1 MYIKQFSELTE
12 NSVQQAGGKGDSLA
26 KMYNSGISIPNGF
39 VVLSATFD
47 AFIRQTELDRKI
59 SSAFQN
65 LQSQDIERI
74 DKISQEIQKD
84 IINAP
89 MSDLIIDEINSA
101 FQSLNTEFVA
111 VRSSATAEDSASDAW
126 AGQLDSFLN
135 TTKDTLIENIKKCWA
150 SLFTPRAIF
159 YRIEKGLVQK
169 HISVAVVVQKMV
181 KSDVAGIAFSVHPLT
196 QNANNIVI
204 DAALGL
210 GEAIV
215 SGQVTPD
222 NYVVQKEPLSI
233 LNKSV
238 KTQSKFL
245 QRAADG
251 GNEWKQL
258 SAERGALPALSD
270 EQILELAQKVIA
282 IEAYFGFAV
291 DIEWA
296 YENNN
301 LFILQSRPITTSG
314 NTAVTQIDQ
323 EVFTLA
329 YTRDR
334 SVITQQSWYY
344 GHAFG
349 LEELMNVRF
358 KHRVPMILYY
368 NDGPED
374 IWNNENALSEIYEKI
389 TEKNKKEPLFV
400 KKLIEEFNRVEND
413 FFKPVW
419 VKQYTDNVNQL
430 AEVAQ
435 KFYDMLPHY
444 SYIYY
449 TLLSESANEACKK
462 EVEAWK
468 EKDVFFDN
476 TGRFFESSIEKI
488 YPELSFLTKYILIEE
503 IKNPPSKEVLSAR
516 RKNWV
521 YAPGLYNEIITLD
534 DFSFKNPSFVFQK
547 EVFDSNTTL
556 FYGQTASVGG
566 IVKGKARLLRSRE
579 EMHKVEEGDIIVAPM
594 TIPEFLPAMKKASA
608 FVNDEGGMLSH
619 AAVVAREMK
628 KPCIVDT
635 KFATQVIKDGDE
647 LEVNADSGMVR
658 ILRKSTFY
666 A

>member
-1 MYIKQFSELTE
+1 MYTKQFSELTKD
-12 NSVQQAGGKGDSLA
+12 STQQAGGKGASLGE
-26 KMYNSGISIPNGF
+26 MYGSGIPVPNGF

-47 AFIRQTELDRKI
+47 KFIKENLLDQKI
-59 SSAFQN
+59 ISAFQN
-65 LQSQDIERI
+65 LQSQDIEQI
-74 DKISQEIQKD
+74 DKISQEIQTS
-84 IINAP
+84 I
-89 MSDLIIDEINSA
+89 MSASLPNQVVEEINRA
-101 FQSLNTEFVA
+101 FKLLDTPFVA

-135 TTKDTLIENIKKCWA
+135 TTEDTLIENIKKCWA

-159 YRIEKGLVQK
+159 YRIEKGLVK
-169 HISVAVVVQKMV
+169 EHISVAVVVQKMV
-181 KSDVAGIAFSVHPLT
+181 KSEIAGIAFSIHPLT
-196 QNANNIVI
+196 QDKNNIVI

-215 SGQVTPD
+215 SGQITPD
-222 NYVVQKEPLSI
+222 NYIVQKEPLSI
-233 LNKSV
+233 INKSV
-238 KTQSKFL
+238 KTQTKLL
-245 QRAADG
+245 QRATNG
-251 GNEWKQL
+251 GNEWQML
-258 SAERGALPALSD
+258 TPEQGAHQVLSD
-270 EQILELAQKVIA
+270 KQIAELAQKVIA
-282 IEAYFGFAV
+282 IEKYFGFAV

-296 YENNN
+296 YENNK
-301 LFILQSRPITTSG
+301 LFILQSRPITTSK
-314 NTAVTQIDQ
+314 NVAITQVNK

-334 SVITQQSWYY
+334 SVITQESWYY

-349 LEELMNVRF
+349 LEKLMNVRF

-374 IWNNENALSEIYEKI
+374 IWNNESALSEIYEKI
-389 TEKNKKEPLFV
+389 TEKNKKEPFFV
-400 KKLIEEFNRVEND
+400 KKLIEEFNQVEKD
-413 FFKPVW
+413 FFKPIW
-419 VKQYTDNVNQL
+419 MKQSTNDVTEL

-449 TLLSESANEACKK
+449 TLLSESADKCCQK
-462 EVEAWK
+462 EVEKWK

-476 TGRFFESSIEKI
+476 TGQFFERSIEKI

-503 IKNPPSKEVLSAR
+503 IKNPPSREELSAR
-516 RKNWV
+516 RKNWIYV
-521 YAPGLYNEIITLD
+521 PGLYNEIITLD
-534 DFSFKNPSFVFQK
+534 DFSFQNPSFVFQK

-566 IVKGKARLLRSRE
+566 IFKGKARLLRSRE
-579 EMHKVEEGDIIVAPM
+579 EMHKVENGDIIVAPM
-594 TIPEFLPAMKKASA
+594 TIPEFLPAMKRASA

-647 LEVNADSGMVR
+647 LEINADNGMVR
-658 ILRKSTFY
+658 ILKKSVCC
-666 A
+666 

>member
-1 MYIKQFSELTE
+1 MYIKQFSELTKD
-12 NSVQQAGGKGDSLA
+12 SIQQAGGKGASLGE
-26 KMYNSGISIPNGF
+26 MYNSGIPIPNGF

-47 AFIRQTELDRKI
+47 SFIKENLLDQKI
-59 SSAFQN
+59 VSAFQN
-65 LQSQDIERI
+65 LKSQDIEQI
-74 DKISQEIQKD
+74 DKISQELQTSIM
-84 IINAP
+84 NASLP
-89 MSDLIIDEINSA
+89 NQVIEEICRA
-101 FQSLNTEFVA
+101 FKSLDASFVA

-135 TTKDTLIENIKKCWA
+135 TTEDTLIENIKKCWA

-159 YRIEKGLVQK
+159 YRIEKGLAK
-169 HISVAVVVQKMV
+169 EHISVAVVVQKMV
-181 KSDVAGIAFSVHPLT
+181 KSEVAGIAFSIHPLT
-196 QNANNIVI
+196 QDKNNIVI

-215 SGQVTPD
+215 SGQITPD

-233 LNKSV
+233 ISKSV
-238 KTQSKFL
+238 KTQTKLL
-245 QRAADG
+245 QRATNG
-251 GNEWKQL
+251 GNEWKTLTPEQ
-258 SAERGALPALSD
+258 GACQALSD
-270 EQILELAQKVIA
+270 KQIVELAQRVIG
-282 IEAYFGFAV
+282 IEKYFGFAV

-301 LFILQSRPITTSG
+301 LFILQSRPITTSK
-314 NTAVTQIDQ
+314 NVAITQVNK

-334 SVITQQSWYY
+334 SVITQESWYY

-349 LEELMNVRF
+349 LEKLMNIRF

-374 IWNNENALSEIYEKI
+374 IWNNESALSEIYEKI

-400 KKLIEEFNRVEND
+400 RKLIEEFNQVEED
-413 FFKPVW
+413 FFKPIW
-419 VKQYTDNVNQL
+419 MKQSTSDVTEL

-449 TLLSESANEACKK
+449 TLLSESADECCRK
-462 EVEAWK
+462 EVEDWK

-476 TGRFFESSIEKI
+476 TGQFFERSIEKI

-503 IKNPPSKEVLSAR
+503 IKNPPSREVLSAR
-516 RKNWV
+516 RKNWIYV
-521 YAPGLYNEIITLD
+521 PGLYNEIITLD
-534 DFSFKNPSFVFQK
+534 DFSFQNPSFVFQK

-566 IVKGKARLLRSRE
+566 IFKGKARLLRSRE
-579 EMHKVEEGDIIVAPM
+579 EMHKVENGDIIVAPM

-647 LEVNADSGMVR
+647 LEINADNGMVR
-658 ILRKSTFY
+658 ILKK
-666 A
+666 AGC

>member
-1 MYIKQFSELTE
+1 MYIKLFSELTT
-12 NSVQQAGGKGDSLA
+12 NNVSQAGGKGASLA
-26 KMYNSGISIPNGF
+26 KMYNSDISVPNGF
-39 VVLSATFD
+39 VVLSTAFDTF
-47 AFIRQTELDRKI
+47 IQQNLLDKQII
-59 SSAFQN
+59 SSLKN
-65 LQSQDIERI
+65 LQSQDIEQI
-74 DKISQEIQKD
+74 DQVSQELQRAILS
-84 IINAP
+84 AP
-89 MSDLIIDEINSA
+89 VSDLVINEINDA
-101 FQSLNTEFVA
+101 FQSLGADFVA
-111 VRSSATAEDSASDAW
+111 VRSSATAEDSVSDAW

-135 TTKDTLIENIKKCWA
+135 TTADTLIENIKKCWA

-159 YRIEKGLVQK
+159 YRIEKGLTKK

-181 KSDVAGIAFSVHPLT
+181 KSDIAGIAFSIHPLT
-196 QNANNIVI
+196 QNKNNIVI

-222 NYVVQKEPLSI
+222 NYVMQKEPLAI
-233 LNKSV
+233 LSKSV
-238 KTQSKFL
+238 KTQTKFL
-245 QRAADG
+245 QRAVTG
-251 GNEWKQL
+251 GNEWHNLTPEQGKKQV
-258 SAERGALPALSD
+258 LSD
-270 EQILELAQKVIA
+270 AQIIELAQKVIA
-282 IEAYFGFAV
+282 IESFFGFAV
-291 DIEWA
+291 DVEWA
-296 YENNN
+296 YENNK
-301 LFILQSRPITTSG
+301 LFVLQSRPITTLK
-314 NTAVTQIDQ
+314 NETASQINK
-323 EVFTLA
+323 EIFTLA

-349 LEELMNVRF
+349 LEELMNVKF
-358 KHRVPMILYY
+358 KHRVPMVLYY

-374 IWNNENALSEIYEKI
+374 IWNNENALSEIYEKVA
-389 TEKNKKEPLFV
+389 EKNKKEPLFV
-400 KKLIEEFNRVEND
+400 RKLIKEFNQIERD
-413 FFKPVW
+413 FFKPIW
-419 VKQYTDNVNQL
+419 MQKSTDNVDQL

-449 TLLSESANEACKK
+449 TLLSESAGESCKR

-488 YPELSFLTKYILIEE
+488 YPDLSFLTKYILIEE

-516 RKNWV
+516 RKNWIYV
-521 YAPGLYNEIITLD
+521 PGLYNEIITLD

-566 IVKGKARLLRSRE
+566 IIKGKARLLRSRE
-579 EMHKVEEGDIIVAPM
+579 EMNRVQIGDIIVAPM

-635 KFATQVIKDGDE
+635 KFATQLIKDGDE
-647 LEVNADSGMVR
+647 LEINADSGMVR
-658 ILRKSTFY
+658 ILCAKS
-666 A
+666 